1 MARLLRT
8 TSIVDPAPI
17 GLVALWGAT
26 SSKPWRSG
34 DGRRVSPCSVRRAS
48 VLPYTVASM
57 AVQCVE
63 LDVEDAVGEMDLKD
77 GVEGQRR
84 PIRPFPLHVERHGSG
99 SRASDQSGADP
110 PREESFYTIPA
121 ACIVCMKAHAI
132 WR

>member
-84 PIRPFPLHVERHGSG
+84 PIRPFPFTLNVTGPAPAPRTSPVQTLRGKSR
-99 SRASDQSGADP
+99 STRSLLRASSA
-110 PREESFYTIPA
+110 
-121 ACIVCMKAHAI
+121 
-132 WR
+132 